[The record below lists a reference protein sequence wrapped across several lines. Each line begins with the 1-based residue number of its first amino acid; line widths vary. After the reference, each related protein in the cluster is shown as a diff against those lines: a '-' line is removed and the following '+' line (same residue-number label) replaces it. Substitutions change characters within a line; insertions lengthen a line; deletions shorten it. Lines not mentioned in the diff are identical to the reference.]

1 MLANFSRKLRHFS
14 KIIENLSFKEVPGR
28 LAAYLLYLHNLQRD
42 NFALNLQPNQV
53 KLDISKGQLAAL
65 LTTIPE
71 TISRVFAK
79 LSQAGLIEIDGAV
92 ITLVNFPELKRLS
105 GDYEAD

>member
-1 MLANFSRKLRHFS
+1 M
-14 KIIENLSFKEVPGR
+14 
-28 LAAYLLYLHNLQRD
+28 HNLQRD

-53 KLDISKGQLAAL
+53 KLALTKGQLAAL
-65 LTTIPE
+65 LATTIPE